1 MDTPTLQP
9 AQTNKPS
16 KTPKVSKDQQTTEA
30 DKPVTVMLPEGLL
43 RKVKVLGAISGESL
57 SEMVAQALTARVRKD
72 LAAALSSLQE

>member
-9 AQTNKPS
+9 AQANKPA
-16 KTPKVSKDQQTTEA
+16 KTPKVTKDQTPTEA
-30 DKPVTVMLPEGLL
+30 DKPVTVMLPETLL
-43 RKVKVLGAISGESL
+43 KKVKVLGAISGESL